1 LVARR
6 KDKLEEIK
14 IDLEKIYKIRVY
26 VIEKDL
32 TTIDA
37 GQELYDEVK
46 LMKLDID
53 YLINNA
59 GFGGM

>member
-6 KDKLEEIK
+6 KNKLEEIK
-14 IDLEKIYKIRVY
+14 IDLEKQYNITVY

-32 TTIDA
+32 TNINA

-46 LMKLDID
+46 LMKLDVD